1 MRQTVDDGGND
12 AIRMILALLDTAP
25 DGDGTVAVG
34 TGPLEDLV
42 NDHGDVLVD
51 EIEQAARQAPEFA
64 SALGSVSV
72 EQGALRHETLQRL
85 ARWLPAP

>member
-1 MRQTVDDGGND
+1 M
-12 AIRMILALLDTAP
+12 AMELW
-25 DGDGTVAVG
+25 AVG

-85 ARWLPAP
+85 ARWTGTLNPVRYLRHVRMSLAA